1 MICEQC
7 HEREATCGSTTV
19 TESGAVS
26 RSLCEVCFASSA
38 ELEVRELFLAMKS
51 ARCKF
56 CGGLAVSGGMDA
68 PDSSGATGPMNF
80 LCARCGAEFW
90 RYWQEQVATVS
101 QDLPQPEQMAAM
113 RVMLEE
119 AERYMTEW
127 VKKRD
132 GDE

>member
-1 MICEQC
+1 MKCEKC

-38 ELEVRELFLAMKS
+38 EPEVSELCLAMKN

-56 CGGLAVSGGMDA
+56 CGGPAVSGGMDA
-68 PDSSGATGPMNF
+68 PYSSGAARSMNF
-80 LCARCGAEFW
+80 QCARCGAEFW
-90 RYWQEQVATVS
+90 RNWQEQVATVS

-119 AERYMTEW
+119 AERYMMDW

-132 GDE
+132 GDR